1 MKNMKAARLY
11 GIEDIRVEN
20 IQVPEIAEDE
30 VLLCVKASFICGT
43 DVRFFK
49 NGKPGNGDE
58 PLVAGH
64 EIAGIIEEVGEKV
77 SEYQVGQRV
86 GVAPNYGCG
95 VCDICIS
102 GNTQMCKQSEALG
115 VSVDGGFAEFMRVPA
130 AAVRQG
136 NITPI
141 DDNVSF
147 EEAALAEPLSCVYNA
162 YEKIGIYPG
171 DHVLVIGAGPI
182 GLMHAK
188 VALMAGAAA
197 VYINDISIERLELA
211 KKLLPA
217 ITAIHGENLQ
227 EKLSEHTSGRLADL
241 VITAASV
248 PVIQE
253 NAFSL
258 AGMNGRI
265 MFFGG
270 LPKGRSVVQLDT
282 NEIHYKQ
289 LTVAG
294 TTRQSL
300 RQYRDCLK
308 LIGSGRLVVSDL
320 ITAAAAL
327 DDINEVIAN
336 VAAGIGLK
344 SVITMK

>member
-1 MKNMKAARLY
+1 MKSMKAARLY
-11 GIEDIRVEN
+11 GIEDIRVES
-20 IQVPEIAEDE
+20 IQIPEIAEDE
-30 VLLCVKASFICGT
+30 VLIRVKASFICGT

-49 NGKPGNGDE
+49 NGKPGSSDE

-64 EIAGIIEEVGEKV
+64 EIAGIIEKIGSEV

-141 DDNVSF
+141 GDSISF

-182 GLMHAK
+182 GLMHAR
-188 VALMAGAAA
+188 VAQMAGAAA
-197 VYINDISIERLELA
+197 VYINDISKERLALA
-211 KKLLPA
+211 KQLNPDV
-217 ITAIHGENLQ
+217 ITIGGENLQ
-227 EKLSEHTSGRLADL
+227 AELSRLTSGRLADV

-248 PVIQE
+248 SVIQE
-253 NAFSL
+253 MAFAL

-300 RQYRDCLK
+300 RQYRDCLR
-308 LIGSGRLVVSDL
+308 LIECGRLKVSDL
-320 ITAAAAL
+320 ITAEANL
-327 DDINEVIAN
+327 DDIGKVIAD

-344 SVITMK
+344 SVITL

>member
-1 MKNMKAARLY
+1 MKAARLY
-11 GIEDIRVEN
+11 DVEDIRVEE
-20 IQVPEIAEDE
+20 IPIPEILEDE
-30 VLLCVKASFICGT
+30 VLLRVKASFICGT

-49 NGKPGNGDE
+49 NGKPGTE

-64 EIAGIIEEVGEKV
+64 EIAGIIEKVGSDVKG
-77 SEYQVGQRV
+77 YYKGQRV

-95 VCDICIS
+95 FCDLCTS
-102 GNTQMCKQSEALG
+102 GNTQMCRESEALG
-115 VSVDGGFAEFMRVPA
+115 VTVDGGFAEYMKIPS

-141 DDNVSF
+141 GDKVSF

-171 DHVLVIGAGPI
+171 DHVLVIGSGPI

-188 VALMAGAAA
+188 VALMAGAQK
-197 VYINDISIERLELA
+197 VYINDVSEERLRLSKEIIPEIVPIGSANL
-211 KKLLPA
+211 KKDL
-217 ITAIHGENLQ
+217 ENYTNR
-227 EKLSEHTSGRLADL
+227 HLADL

-253 NAFSL
+253 TAFSL
-258 AGMNGRI
+258 AGLDGRV

-270 LPKGRSVVQLDT
+270 LPKGKSVVKLDT

-289 LTVAG
+289 LTIAG

-300 RQYRDCLK
+300 RQYRKSLQ
-308 LIGSGRLVVSDL
+308 LIESGRLKISDL
-320 ITAAAAL
+320 ITAKQPL
-327 DDINEVIAN
+327 DEIRNVITT
-336 VAAGIGLK
+336 VAEGKGLK
-344 SVITMK
+344 SVIAI

>member
-1 MKNMKAARLY
+1 MKYMKAARLY
-11 GIEDIRVEN
+11 GIEDIRVEK
-20 IQVPEIAEDE
+20 IPVPRIGDDE
-30 VLLCVKASFICGT
+30 VLLRVKASFICGT

-49 NGKPGNGDE
+49 SGKPGGSNE

-64 EIAGIIEEVGEKV
+64 EIAGIIEEAGSKV

-141 DDNVSF
+141 GDSVSF

-188 VALMAGAAA
+188 VAMMAGAAA
-197 VYINDISIERLELA
+197 VYINDISEERLALA
-211 KKLLPA
+211 KKLIPEVVT
-217 ITAIHGENLQ
+217 IGVGNLQ
-227 EKLSEHTSGRLADL
+227 ADLADLTSGRLADV

-248 PVIQE
+248 SAIQE
-253 NAFSL
+253 MAFSL

-294 TTRQSL
+294 TTRQNL
-300 RQYRDCLK
+300 RQYRDCLR
-308 LIGSGRLVVSDL
+308 LIESGRLKVSDL
-320 ITAAAAL
+320 ITAEANL
-327 DDINEVIAN
+327 DTIGKVIAD

-344 SVITMK
+344 SVITL